1 MVCGRLERRMGEGF
15 TIIELL
21 VVIGIIALL
30 MGILLPALRAA
41 RESARAA
48 ACGSHLRSIGQGLV
62 LYNDDHAEAV
72 IPSFNMEGTAGG
84 PGVPLDGWAPI
95 LDRDGYVR
103 GYRGDR
109 GNPFHCPSTVD
120 VDGLAAGQTGTDP
133 DNPKGW
139 MDWPFVRIGSANQA
153 LLIPGGLRGSSGA
166 RTGSTPTIRSAAR
179 ERDTGRVLQERGVWR
194 AEREVDPDDVPA
206 GVRASASSSLSERC
220 VLGPAADNQVGMTNS
235 RSGIAIPAQ
244 GAQRGV
250 CRRNVAAVGARFP
263 QSLGGSNTM
272 EEIRREN
279 LNRRPSVYANPR
291 PRAAVRGLPG
301 LQPRWHRRSWV
312 LSGGDGRSGPSTT
325 ARARSD
331 TGRAGPR
338 RAHVLVRGTCSSV
351 SRTCGQTRAI
361 LMRVPSRAWACWR
374 MCRSGSRRCVPHAA
388 GRMAVM
394 SRAAMAG

>member
-1 MVCGRLERRMGEGF
+1 MVCWCLARRAGF
-15 TIIELL
+15 TVIELL
-21 VVIGIIALL
+21 VVIGIIAML

-109 GNPFHCPSTVD
+109 GNAFHCPSTVD

-153 LLIPGGLRGSSGA
+153 LLIPDRGFERIIRVSYWINADNPIGGLVSVTPDVFY
-166 RTGSTPTIRSAAR
+166 TGSVGYGPGSNGVSIRTTYLRSFVRPHELIALA
-179 ERDTGRVLQERGVWR
+179 DGVYSGRQR
-194 AEREVDPDDVPA
+194 
-206 GVRASASSSLSERC
+206 
-220 VLGPAADNQVGMTNS
+220 DNQVGMTNS
-235 RSGIAIPAQ
+235 RIGYRHPGRWGTANAAFAD
-244 GAQRGV
+244 GH
-250 CRRNVAAVGARFP
+250 VAAVGGKEFP
-263 QSLGGSNTM
+263 RSLGGSNTI

-279 LNRRPSVYANPR
+279 LNGRPSVYANPE
-291 PRAAVRGLPG
+291 RALLP
-301 LQPRWHRRSWV
+301 
-312 LSGGDGRSGPSTT
+312 
-325 ARARSD
+325 
-331 TGRAGPR
+331 
-338 RAHVLVRGTCSSV
+338 
-351 SRTCGQTRAI
+351 
-361 LMRVPSRAWACWR
+361 
-374 MCRSGSRRCVPHAA
+374 
-388 GRMAVM
+388 
-394 SRAAMAG
+394 